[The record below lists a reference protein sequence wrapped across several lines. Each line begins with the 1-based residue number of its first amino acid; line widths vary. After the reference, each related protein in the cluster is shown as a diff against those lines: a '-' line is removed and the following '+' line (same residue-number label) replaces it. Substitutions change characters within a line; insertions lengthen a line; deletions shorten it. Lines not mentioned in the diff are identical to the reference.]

1 MVKIIDAL
9 SDPIRIL
16 CDKDSNILS
25 GHIVQLKEI
34 GDDTVCVLSDGTRPF
49 GMAIDKPDS
58 MGLVQV
64 IFNFTIIKTK
74 LFDPRASYDPGS
86 ALYSTRAGILT
97 TRKYFSNPALVG
109 YVVKSP
115 YKNGNYLE
123 INWI

>member
-1 MVKIIDAL
+1 MIKIIDAI
-9 SDPIRIL
+9 SEPIRIL
-16 CDKDSNILS
+16 CDKNSNIQS
-25 GHIVQLKEI
+25 GHIVQLKEL
-34 GDDTVCVLSDGTRPF
+34 GDDMVCVLSDGTRPF
-49 GMAIDKPDS
+49 GMAIGQPDE

-97 TRKYFSNPALVG
+97 TRKYFSNSVLVG
-109 YVVKSP
+109 YVVKGP